1 SNIQTGAE
9 RMPHDLSHLGF
20 LAGQIGRLITI
31 STTPVIAGDSF
42 EMDAVGALRLSP
54 LRRGLAIDSTVDIFT
69 FYVPHRH
76 VYGEQWIKFMKDG
89 VNATP
94 LPTVNTTG
102 YIDHAA
108 FLGTINPDTNKIP
121 KHLFQGYLNI
131 YNNYFK
137 APWMP
142 DRTEANPNELNQDDA
157 RYGFRCC
164 HLKNIWTAPLPP
176 ETELSRQMT
185 TSTGM
190 APVTTKFR
198 DVPNLSGTPLIFRD
212 NKGRTIKT
220 GQLGI
225 GPVDAGFLV
234 AQNTAQAANGERA
247 IPSNLWADLSNATS
261 IDIMGLQ
268 AAYANLHTDQER
280 DYFMQRY
287 RDVISSFGGKTS
299 YDADNRPLL
308 VMRSN
313 LWASGYDV
321 DGTDQTSLGQFSGR
335 VQQTYKHSVPRFFVP
350 EHGTMFTLA
359 LVRFPPTAT
368 KEIQYLNAKGALT
381 YTDIAGDPVLYGN
394 LPPREISMKDVFRS
408 GDSSKKFKI
417 AEGQWYRYA
426 PSYVSPAYHLLEGFP
441 FIQEPPSG
449 DLQERVLI
457 RHHDY
462 DQCFQSVQ
470 LLQWNSQVKFNVT
483 VYRNLPTTRDSIMTS

>member
-1 SNIQTGAE
+1 MSNIQTGAE

-20 LAGQIGRLITI
+20 LAGQIGSLITI

-76 VYGEQWIKFMKDG
+76 VYGEQWIKFMKEG

-102 YIDHAA
+102 YIAHAA
-108 FLGTINPDTNKIP
+108 FLGTINPDTNKITQ
-121 KHLFQGYLNI
+121 HLFQGYLNI

-142 DRTEANPNELNQDDA
+142 DRTEANPNALNQDDA

-185 TSTGM
+185 TST
-190 APVTTKFR
+190 
-198 DVPNLSGTPLIFRD
+198 
-212 NKGRTIKT
+212 
-220 GQLGI
+220 
-225 GPVDAGFLV
+225 
-234 AQNTAQAANGERA
+234 
-247 IPSNLWADLSNATS
+247 TS

-287 RDVISSFGGKTS
+287 HDVISSFGGKTS

-335 VQQTYKHSVPRFFVP
+335 V
-350 EHGTMFTLA
+350 
-359 LVRFPPTAT
+359 PPTAT

-381 YTDIAGDPVLYGN
+381 YTDLAGDPVLYGN

-426 PSYVSPAYHLLEGFP
+426 PSYVFP
-441 FIQEPPSG
+441 
-449 DLQERVLI
+449 
-457 RHHDY
+457 DY

-470 LLQWNSQVKFNVT
+470 LLQLNSQVKFNVT